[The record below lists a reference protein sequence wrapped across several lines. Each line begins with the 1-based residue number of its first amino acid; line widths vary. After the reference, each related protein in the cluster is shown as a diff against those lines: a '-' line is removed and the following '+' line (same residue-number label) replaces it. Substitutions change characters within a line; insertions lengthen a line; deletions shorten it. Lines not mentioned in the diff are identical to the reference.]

1 MPSRMSKY
9 HGNSRTSSSRYE
21 RNEDLYKN
29 LYQTNDYSNIS
40 AVATLEKTNQVE
52 IEKIKE
58 MIRDRES
65 YKKQKEVATIY
76 PIEKKQE
83 TIIDIKNNFDEKTY
97 DIRDVLTKAKETRK
111 NDKDEIYKKNQY
123 DYLLTSKTYNKK
135 KEETE
140 NMSSEL
146 KEIINTITNNSELNK
161 LSNSELS
168 LDLLGDLKSNTIYDE
183 GTESEAIKKIIAEE
197 KKKSEIIEPEKDEI
211 DKSFYTT
218 SFKFSDKDF
227 EDDENI
233 IKETI
238 KGKSNLG
245 IKITLGIVLA
255 LITIITIYVV
265 YINIT
270 SI

>member
-135 KEETE
+135 NEETE

-146 KEIINTITNNSELNK
+146 KEIINTITSNSELNK

-197 KKKSEIIEPEKDEI
+197 KKKIEEKDEI

-238 KGKSNLG
+238 NTKKNLG
-245 IKITLGIVLA
+245 IKIILGIVLI

>member
-83 TIIDIKNNFDEKTY
+83 TIIDTRNNFDEKTY

-123 DYLLTSKTYNKK
+123 EYLLTSKSYNKK
-135 KEETE
+135 NEETE

-146 KEIINTITNNSELNK
+146 EEIIKTITNNSELNK

-168 LDLLGDLKSNTIYDE
+168 LDLLDDLKSNTIYDE

-197 KKKSEIIEPEKDEI
+197 KRKIEEKDEI

-238 KGKSNLG
+238 NTKKNLG
-245 IKITLGIVLA
+245 IKIILGIVLI